1 MHVVMRRYSGENAQK
16 FGALMMEH
24 KSELEALLRGVKGFN
39 RWTAWK
45 MEDGSVMTATICND
59 KAGCDNSIHV
69 AREWVGKNAAHLGLQ
84 APQISE
90 GELVHQI
97 MA

>member
-1 MHVVMRRYSGENAQK
+1 MQSLGC
-16 FGALMMEH
+16 
-24 KSELEALLRGVKGFN
+24 RGSHFTFQIRD

-84 APQISE
+84 APLISE

>member
-1 MHVVMRRYSGENAQK
+1 
-16 FGALMMEH
+16 
-24 KSELEALLRGVKGFN
+24 
-39 RWTAWK
+39 